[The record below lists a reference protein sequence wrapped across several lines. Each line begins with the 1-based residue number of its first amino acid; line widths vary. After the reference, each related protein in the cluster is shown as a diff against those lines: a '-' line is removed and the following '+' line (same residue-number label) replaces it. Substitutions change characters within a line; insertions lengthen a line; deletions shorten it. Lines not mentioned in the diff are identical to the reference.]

1 MISLHLGIYDIR
13 VHSVTCTYD
22 MYVYKKRKEIYL
34 IETVKQSKRL
44 GTFRDLPFRKET
56 NRNDRKVS
64 EREITERHV
73 KKTKYR
79 KRKMNER
86 RIRKENN
93 VRNQTK
99 TEKHQ
104 TETNKKCGGR
114 KKIRDHKK
122 WYCNTQ
128 CRTCNSLEEPPPAP
142 GGGYENQ
149 N

>member
-1 MISLHLGIYDIR
+1 MYYSCFFNIYIYRALISLHLGIYDIR

-64 EREITERHV
+64 ERETTERHV

-79 KRKMNER
+79 KRKKNER

-104 TETNKKCGGR
+104 TETNKK
-114 KKIRDHKK
+114 K
-122 WYCNTQ
+122 WWTEKDKRPQKMVLQHPMSYMQLT
-128 CRTCNSLEEPPPAP
+128 
-142 GGGYENQ
+142 
-149 N
+149 

>member
-1 MISLHLGIYDIR
+1 M
-13 VHSVTCTYD
+13 
-22 MYVYKKRKEIYL
+22 
-34 IETVKQSKRL
+34 
-44 GTFRDLPFRKET
+44 
-56 NRNDRKVS
+56 
-64 EREITERHV
+64 

-79 KRKMNER
+79 KRKENEK
-86 RIRKENN
+86 RIRKKIANEIKPEPKTSNGNN
-93 VRNQTK
+93 KN
-99 TEKHQ
+99 
-104 TETNKKCGGR
+104 GGR